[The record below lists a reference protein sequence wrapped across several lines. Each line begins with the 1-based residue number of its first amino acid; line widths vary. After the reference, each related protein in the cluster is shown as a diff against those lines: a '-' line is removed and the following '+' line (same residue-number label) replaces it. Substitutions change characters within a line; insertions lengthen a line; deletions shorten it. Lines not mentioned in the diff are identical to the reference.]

1 VLTVR
6 DNEQDSEH
14 SVGDDEVASSDVAEG
29 GKLVGVCHVQR
40 KSRVNAITCRRDN
53 ATRAAG
59 QRGPRVNTGRESMRA
74 ASQHGP
80 RVNTGRES
88 TRSHGNAARDARR
101 ESTRSRDA
109 FQRPNL
115 DVEKLWSLSL
125 PPFFLP
131 PPSSPPRKHFV
142 VI

>member
-1 VLTVR
+1 MLTVR

-59 QRGPRVNTGRESMRA
+59 QRGPRVNTGRESTRAASPRGHMAMRRETRD
-74 ASQHGP
+74 ASQHGHVMLFNV
-80 RVNTGRES
+80 RIWTLKNFG
-88 TRSHGNAARDARR
+88 
-101 ESTRSRDA
+101 RSR
-109 FQRPNL
+109 FL
-115 DVEKLWSLSL
+115 LSSSHHHL
-125 PPFFLP
+125 PLANTLL
-131 PPSSPPRKHFV
+131 
-142 VI
+142 

>member
-59 QRGPRVNTGRESMRA
+59 QRGPRVNTGRES
-74 ASQHGP
+74 
-80 RVNTGRES
+80 

-101 ESTRSRDA
+101 ESTWSRDA

-131 PPSSPPRKHFV
+131 PPSSPRKHFV